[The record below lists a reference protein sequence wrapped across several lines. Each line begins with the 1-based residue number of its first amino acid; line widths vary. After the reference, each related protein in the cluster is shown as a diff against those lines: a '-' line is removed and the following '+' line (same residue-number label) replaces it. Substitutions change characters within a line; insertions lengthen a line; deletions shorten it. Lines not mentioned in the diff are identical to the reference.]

1 MFSKKDFILSNI
13 NMKEV
18 LNRYGIKMNRDMFCC
33 PFHRDN
39 YPSAK
44 SYDTTYFCFGC
55 GKNGDLI
62 QFVQDYFNLDFVTA
76 MEKIN
81 IDFNLQIPQNNKIS
95 KKELQEIEEKR
106 KLAQQQKQNEEMKKR
121 NTLIFVCKLEKRLI
135 KTYQILK
142 DLINPYNWEEI
153 VEICSY
159 IEQELALLNEEFEN
173 LYIKSDFQ

>member
-1 MFSKKDFILSNI
+1 MFSKKDFILSNVNI
-13 NMKEV
+13 KEV

-33 PFHRDN
+33 PFHRDD

-44 SYDTTYFCFGC
+44 SYGTSYFCFGC

-62 QFVQDYFNLDFVTA
+62 QFVQDYFNLDFMSA

-121 NTLIFVCKLEKRLI
+121 NTLIFVCELEKRLI
-135 KTYQILK
+135 KTYKILK
-142 DLINPYNWEEI
+142 DLINPYNWEET

-159 IEQELALLNEEFEN
+159 IEQELALLNEEFESLN
-173 LYIKSDFQ
+173 IKSDY

>member
-44 SYDTTYFCFGC
+44 SYGTTYFCFGC

-95 KKELQEIEEKR
+95 KKELKEIEEKR
-106 KLAQQQKQNEEMKKR
+106 KLKQFLKKEKER
-121 NTLIFVCKLEKRLI
+121 KRRETLIHNCEYGQTLERTIKLV
-135 KTYQILK
+135 T
-142 DLINPYNWEEI
+142 DSMTPYNWEET
-153 VEICSY
+153 ELMLSFL
-159 IEQELALLNEEFEN
+159 EQELELLNEEFEN